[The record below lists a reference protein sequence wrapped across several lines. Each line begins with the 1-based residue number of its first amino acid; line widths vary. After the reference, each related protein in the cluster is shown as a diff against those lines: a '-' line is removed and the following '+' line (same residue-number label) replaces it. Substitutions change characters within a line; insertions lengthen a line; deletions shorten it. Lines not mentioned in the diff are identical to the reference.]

1 MKRQFLTP
9 MAVFTLLMIS
19 MSSCDILNDLVDLT
33 FTTHEKTIDFT
44 VNPTEAG
51 PHTFVERILQSD
63 IQAEIEENGGSM
75 DNLRDITIK
84 EAELEMVTPG
94 QNLDPFESVRV
105 YIKSENHAEVLVGS
119 VENINDGQLQVNL
132 NVTEESLMEI
142 LQDDEYTVRVEG
154 VLSDDIVTILELVVK
169 IKYEVKVGI

>member
-1 MKRQFLTP
+1 MKRQFLTSLS
-9 MAVFTLLMIS
+9 VFALLMIS
-19 MSSCDILNDLVDLT
+19 MGSCEVLNDLVDLT

-84 EAELEMVTPG
+84 EARLEMITPG
-94 QNLDPFESVRV
+94 QNLDPFESVKV

-119 VENINDGQLQVNL
+119 VENINNGQLQVNL
-132 NVTEESLMEI
+132 NVTGESLMDI
-142 LQDDEYTVRVEG
+142 LQDEEYTVRVEG
-154 VLSDDIVTILELVVK
+154 VLSDEIVTILELAVK